1 MLSNCGAG
9 EGSWESLGLQG
20 DQITVNPKG
29 NVSLT
34 FFGRTNAEADAPIL
48 WPPDGKGRLTGKASD
63 AGRDW
68 RQKEKGAAEDER
80 VRQYHQFNEHE
91 FEQTPGDSGG
101 ERSLVCPWGCKK
113 LDTISDWTTTTTTFN
128 HSWLE
133 RSSRIICS
141 WFKKNAFIHLLSFP
155 S

>member
-29 NVSLT
+29 NELWI
-34 FFGRTNAEADAPIL
+34 FFGRTDAEADAPIL
-48 WPPDGKGRLTGKASD
+48 WPPDAKGQLIGKAFD
-63 AGRDW
+63 AGRDS
-68 RQKEKGAAEDER
+68 RQKEKGAAEDEMVSIINSMNMNLSKLQETVEER
-80 VRQYHQFNEHE
+80 GAWCVHGVTKSWTQRS
-91 FEQTPGDSGG
+91 DST
-101 ERSLVCPWGCKK
+101 
-113 LDTISDWTTTTTTFN
+113 TITTFN

-133 RSSRIICS
+133 RPSWIICL
-141 WFKKNAFIHLLSFP
+141 WLKNAFIHLLSFP